1 MIAAL
6 IELVA
11 RKALIALYT
20 VKLYHTGKKL
30 PKEVSPWDLFR
41 TQAKHKFVE
50 LKAFVGDVRSL

>member
-11 RKALIALYT
+11 CKALIALDT
-20 VKLYHTGKKL
+20 VKLYHTGKKF

-41 TQAKHKFVE
+41 TQA
-50 LKAFVGDVRSL
+50 